1 MANEVSESV
10 PGRVWQPKQV
20 YAMAV
25 VCLVAGL
32 AIGYLFRGS
41 EPPTA
46 PVQAREAAQPA
57 TMDEGMG
64 GQMPSLEQMKH
75 MAEKKAEPVL
85 EKLKKDPNN
94 SALLIQVG
102 DIYMQT
108 HQFKDAADYYER
120 SLKVDPANSGVRSD
134 LASVLYYMGDVDAAL
149 AQLQEAL
156 RRDPKSP
163 AALFN
168 LGMVKWQSKKD
179 ASGAVAAW
187 EELMKSN
194 PQLGA
199 DRKAA
204 VKKLIAQAKQH
215 GAQN

>member
-1 MANEVSESV
+1 MTNEALESISS
-10 PGRVWQPKQV
+10 PGWQAKQA
-20 YAMAV
+20 YTMGA

-41 EPPTA
+41 EPAATPAQTM
-46 PVQAREAAQPA
+46 QATQPA
-57 TMDEGMG
+57 AMGGGG

-75 MAEKKAEPVL
+75 MAEKKAEPALQKL
-85 EKLKKDPNN
+85 EKDPNN
-94 SALLIQVG
+94 AALLVQVG
-102 DIYMQT
+102 DIYTQA
-108 HQFKDAADYYER
+108 HQFKDAADYYQR

-134 LASVLYYMGDVDAAL
+134 LASVLFYEGDVDGAL
-149 AQLQEAL
+149 AQLKEAL
-156 RRDPKSP
+156 QRDPKNA

-168 LGMVKWQSKKD
+168 LGMIKWQGKQD
-179 ASGAVAAW
+179 TSGAVAAW

-194 PQLGA
+194 PQLSP

-204 VKKLIAQAKQH
+204 VRKLIAQAKQH